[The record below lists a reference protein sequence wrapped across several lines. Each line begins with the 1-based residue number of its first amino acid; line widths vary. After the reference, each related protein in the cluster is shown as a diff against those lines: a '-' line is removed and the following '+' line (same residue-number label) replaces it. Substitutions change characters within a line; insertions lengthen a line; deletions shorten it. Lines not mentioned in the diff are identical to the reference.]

1 MGFGAQGCAKENIW
15 SKAGESDSR
24 LETITERGRMR
35 CVGNVELMG
44 EKRNRERDGEM
55 GGECRTHGRKAEFIE
70 DFSME
75 ICGRGLI
82 RGHN

>member
-1 MGFGAQGCAKENIW
+1 
-15 SKAGESDSR
+15 
-24 LETITERGRMR
+24 MR